1 MPLKKCKDSKDSGY
15 KWGDSGTCYTGK
27 DAKQKAIKQGLA
39 IEGPENFKNKINSSE
54 IELDTTDINTVSNYM
69 INNFG
74 IGAAAAIICSLYK
87 KG

>member
-39 IEGPENFKNKINSSE
+39 IEGPENFKNKINFHHQQLLHDE
-54 IELDTTDINTVSNYM
+54 CNQVMMFYRGQHDP
-69 INNFG
+69 
-74 IGAAAAIICSLYK
+74 
-87 KG
+87 